1 MILNNKIIQEQ
12 RNVSDSQINFSGSL
26 DQRLLKLFD
35 NQYGIVIQVYDEI
48 VHCIGMPNVK
58 IGEIVMVQDHVA
70 KRAYKGLVINIS

>member
-1 MILNNKIIQEQ
+1 MLTNNIVQKNIK
-12 RNVSDSQINFSGSL
+12 VSGAKKRKLKNNL